1 MKIFTGNKYENLEH
15 NVEIM
20 QNDVLTLDRH
30 VDKLQTDFKELKNR
44 KDISEDTLSR
54 IADLE
59 VKMAKLWALL
69 VETTP
74 MGKEKLSKFG
84 RRFGGKSKQDIR

>member
-1 MKIFTGNKYENLEH
+1 MYKRQEIDDIKDILDKVPSVTQLHQVTGAIE
-15 NVEIM
+15 
-20 QNDVLTLDRH
+20 
-30 VDKLQTDFKELKNR
+30 KELEGLKKR